1 MLSKYIHKLGVSPL
15 WSLTDVFGLEPDQL
29 EWMPKP
35 VKAVILLFP
44 DSVSKDIYKF
54 SERLLNDKWIFHYYQ
69 NDKHSKDETVPEN
82 PTVLSKDIFYMKQYI
97 NNACGAIALVHGI
110 ANNPE

>member
-1 MLSKYIHKLGVSPL
+1 MTCFVQNSSFFFVWKIIGSSKCNQVLSKYIHKLGVSPL

-44 DSVSKDIYKF
+44 DSVSKDLDKF
-54 SERLLNDKWIFHYYQ
+54 N
-69 NDKHSKDETVPEN
+69 EN
-82 PTVLSKDIFYMKQYI
+82 GY
-97 NNACGAIALVHGI
+97 
-110 ANNPE
+110 

>member
-1 MLSKYIHKLGVSPL
+1 MKNDKNRLIQMKSQVLSKYIHKLGVSPL

-44 DSVSKDIYKF
+44 DSVSKIIDKF
-54 SERLLNDKWIFHYYQ
+54 NERL
-69 NDKHSKDETVPEN
+69 P
-82 PTVLSKDIFYMKQYI
+82 
-97 NNACGAIALVHGI
+97 NAN
-110 ANNPE
+110 ANFIIRTIRKTKPFPKIRPIIQKMFSL